1 MRKNETLPVE
11 RHKEMSI
18 SQLIEKCDKYFLSLR
33 YGKWSMGTYRYAWS
47 QLEKYAGEEGVTQF
61 TASLGEDFIKHR
73 YGVTKDTLKTEH
85 QRNIFRAMRALSDF
99 QQHGVIYR
107 YGKRKF
113 FEWPKQ
119 FEKLFK
125 SHLEEYG
132 KGVTLST
139 LERTSFDL
147 ERFAAFL
154 DANGVKDFRDLS
166 VSDIHSFTASLQQYT
181 QYTIANVMI
190 RVRVLCAF
198 AYKNGYHDKDMSLH
212 ISNIRCLRNRYVPT
226 TYNKDEIER
235 MLNAVDRGNGVGK
248 RDYAILILAVKLG
261 MRAGDIRDLQ
271 LEDLKWETNRIEFTQ
286 RKTNQPVSL
295 PMLEEIG
302 LALIDYLRL
311 GRPQAAS
318 KNIFISHIMPYEG
331 FGVHNSMYRI
341 MSKYLKLAN
350 VKADDKQKGLH
361 ALRHSLASTLLEGNT
376 PLPVISEILGHVDTN
391 TTGIYLKVDLN
402 GLRRC
407 ALEVKV

>member
-1 MRKNETLPVE
+1 
-11 RHKEMSI
+11 
-18 SQLIEKCDKYFLSLR
+18 
-33 YGKWSMGTYRYAWS
+33 
-47 QLEKYAGEEGVTQF
+47 
-61 TASLGEDFIKHR
+61 
-73 YGVTKDTLKTEH
+73 
-85 QRNIFRAMRALSDF
+85 
-99 QQHGVIYR
+99 
-107 YGKRKF
+107 
-113 FEWPKQ
+113 
-119 FEKLFK
+119 
-125 SHLEEYG
+125 
-132 KGVTLST
+132 
-139 LERTSFDL
+139 
-147 ERFAAFL
+147 
-154 DANGVKDFRDLS
+154 
-166 VSDIHSFTASLQQYT
+166 
-181 QYTIANVMI
+181 
-190 RVRVLCAF
+190 
-198 AYKNGYHDKDMSLH
+198 
-212 ISNIRCLRNRYVPT
+212 
-226 TYNKDEIER
+226 

-248 RDYAILILAVKLG
+248 RDYAILLLAVKLG

-331 FGVHNSMYRI
+331 FGVHNSMHRI
-341 MSKYLKLAN
+341 MSKYLNLAG